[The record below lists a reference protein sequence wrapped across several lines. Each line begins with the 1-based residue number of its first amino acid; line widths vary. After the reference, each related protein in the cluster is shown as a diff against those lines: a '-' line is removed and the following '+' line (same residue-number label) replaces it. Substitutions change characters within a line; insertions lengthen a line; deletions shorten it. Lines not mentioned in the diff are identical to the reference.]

1 MQGDISEI
9 EEYVRKIF
17 VESPHVEDPDR
28 KKLLQNF
35 WENHT
40 KEVVDLSLEL
50 AKKYGADREIVH
62 LGALFHDFS
71 LAYDSEPHD
80 EVSADKAFE
89 FLIVNWFNRDVAEK
103 VRDIILKH
111 RCKKFI
117 PETLEEKIV
126 STADAIA
133 HFIPAFYKGAAEVAR
148 EDYAEMIR
156 GKIDKL
162 EDEYE
167 RKVFFEDEKK
177 ILKKYMKEFKE
188 KYYYKI
194 SNKTDA

>member
-1 MQGDISEI
+1 MQGDILEI
-9 EEYVRKIF
+9 EKYVRNIF
-17 VESPHVEDPDR
+17 VESPQGTDQKR
-28 KKLLQNF
+28 KKLLKNF

-40 KEVVDLSLEL
+40 KEVIDLSLEL
-50 AKKYGADREIVH
+50 AKKYGADREVVH

-71 LAYDSEPHD
+71 LAYDREPHD
-80 EVSADKAFE
+80 EVSSHLAYE
-89 FLIVNWFNRDVAEK
+89 YLIVNWFNQTVAEK

-156 GKIDKL
+156 ENIEKL

-188 KYYYKI
+188 NYYYKT
-194 SNKTDA
+194 K

>member
-1 MQGDISEI
+1 MQGGDILEI
-9 EEYVRKIF
+9 EKYVRNIF
-17 VESPHVEDPDR
+17 VESPQVTDQKR
-28 KKLLQNF
+28 KKILKNF

-40 KEVVDLSLEL
+40 KEVIDLSLEL
-50 AKKYGADREIVH
+50 AKKYGADREVVH

-71 LAYDSEPHD
+71 LAYDREPHD
-80 EVSADKAFE
+80 EVSSHLAYE
-89 FLIVNWFNRDVAEK
+89 YLIVNWFNQTVAEK

-156 GKIDKL
+156 ENIEKL

-188 KYYYKI
+188 NYYYKT
-194 SNKTDA
+194 K